1 MALQEDFELQGNW
14 LFKYRGTLP
23 IIILCAGILVY
34 IYTLNTWGT
43 FLENTAH
50 LWKYYEILCL
60 MVSLTGVFIR
70 AYTVGHTPVNTSG
83 RNTQNQVADSLNQTG
98 IYSVVRHPLYLGNF
112 FMWFGISLLT
122 CNFTFIAIF
131 ILVYWLYYERIMY
144 AEEQFLRGKFGTV
157 YARWANNTPAFF
169 PNFKLFVKPSLP
181 FSWKKVLK
189 KEKNGVFALFLIF
202 TIFDSIGVWLKADS
216 HSNYFLIFITILS
229 GIAYCIL
236 KYLKKRTSVLNE
248 TGR

>member
-14 LFKYRGTLP
+14 LFRYRGTLP
-23 IIILCAGILVY
+23 IIILGVGILVY
-34 IYTLNTWGT
+34 IYTLDTRGT
-43 FLENTAH
+43 FLEDKEFF
-50 LWKYYEILCL
+50 WKCYQILCL
-60 MVSLTGVFIR
+60 MVSLAGVFIR

-83 RNTQNQVADSLNQTG
+83 RNTQNQIADSLNQTG

-112 FMWFGISLLT
+112 LMWLGISLLT
-122 CNFTFIAIF
+122 CNIAFVTVF
-131 ILVYWLYYERIMY
+131 ILIYWLYYERIMY
-144 AEEQFLRGKFGTV
+144 AEEQFLREKFGTV
-157 YARWANNTPAFF
+157 YTRWADRTPAFF
-169 PNFKLFVKPSLP
+169 PNFKLFVKPALS

-202 TIFDSIGVWLKADS
+202 TIFDGIGVWLRGDT
-216 HSNYFLIFITILS
+216 HYNYFLVTMTLLS

-236 KYLKKRTSVLNE
+236 KYLKKRTQVLNE